1 LPSSSADAVRA
12 RLYRLSLYFLLIS
25 LGCFALSYGFFHFL
39 TDAGITL
46 VWQPEAG
53 KPFVTLLIGILAT
66 LFLFASAVSALSAR
80 VLLAEESTK
89 TKTKND
95 QNKEN

>member
-1 LPSSSADAVRA
+1 MKA

-25 LGCFALSYGFFHFL
+25 LGCFALAYGFFHFV

-46 VWQPEAG
+46 VWQAEAG

-66 LFLFASAVSALSAR
+66 FFLFASAVSALGAR
-80 VLLAEESTK
+80 VLFTERLRAG
-89 TKTKND
+89 NGQ
-95 QNKEN
+95 QNHE